1 MEASENVS
9 DLTMEVSASTQ
20 EQVATFNELIEKIE
34 QMNVSTNKVFDLTRD
49 QVEQSKNITTS
60 GSEINNMTF
69 DLSVMSENVEMI
81 SEQIEAQAQALIQVM
96 KQFKLEGS
104 HDQE

>member
-1 MEASENVS
+1 
-9 DLTMEVSASTQ
+9 
-20 EQVATFNELIEKIE
+20 
-34 QMNVSTNKVFDLTRD
+34 MNVSTNKVFDLTRG